1 MAQRDKVPEQATERV
16 AAKLGSGSSFPGFY
30 VEEHERVLGASPVL
44 DASRWSVSPFW
55 FAGLQVDVPTP
66 GSHPGSQKSPSLG
79 RKGGEI
85 RMEGNG

>member
-1 MAQRDKVPEQATERV
+1 MAQRDKMPEQATERV
-16 AAKLGSGSSFPGFY
+16 VAKMGSGSSFPGFY

-44 DASRWSVSPFW
+44 DASGSSVSPFW
-55 FAGLQVDVPTP
+55 FTGLQVDVPTP
-66 GSHPGSQKSPSLG
+66 ESHPGSQKSLSLG